1 MAPTTRDAA
10 HVDDRLQSGPPH
22 QRAELRRFE
31 GTMAD
36 GEEARSGHLRISA
49 AGGKLLSTAVLEYGV
64 SEVTSR
70 FTTAEKELPR
80 PDRDQLT

>member
-1 MAPTTRDAA
+1 
-10 HVDDRLQSGPPH
+10 
-22 QRAELRRFE
+22 
-31 GTMAD
+31 MAD